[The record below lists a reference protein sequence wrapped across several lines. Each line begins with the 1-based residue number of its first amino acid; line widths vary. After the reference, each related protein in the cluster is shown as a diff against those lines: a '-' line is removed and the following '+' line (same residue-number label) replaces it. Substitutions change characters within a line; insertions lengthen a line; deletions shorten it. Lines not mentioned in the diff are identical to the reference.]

1 MRPVVDRLRAY
12 DKIEVV
18 DRAPASGDVV
28 LLAPRG
34 NLQDLP
40 KIRSEM
46 SNVNIQL
53 VLVTAP
59 RFAGEPKM
67 YEQRYWTMKHFA
79 RMQVIPFADVRRSA
93 DSADPVWTRMGHDI
107 VVNGALTEAG
117 ASLAFRTVVEK
128 LAEVLK
134 K

>member
-1 MRPVVDRLRAY
+1 MRPVVDRLRTY

-46 SNVNIQL
+46 S
-53 VLVTAP
+53 
-59 RFAGEPKM
+59 
-67 YEQRYWTMKHFA
+67 
-79 RMQVIPFADVRRSA
+79 MQTFS
-93 DSADPVWTRMGHDI
+93 W
-107 VVNGALTEAG
+107 
-117 ASLAFRTVVEK
+117 
-128 LAEVLK
+128 
-134 K
+134 